1 MTSDSRVR
9 GRQLEMMDLI
19 YKKKKKKKKK
29 VFIAS
34 ELFMHFS
41 QTQVLPRGARNSRN
55 NLATR
60 KQLSP
65 AVVEGGPR

>member
-1 MTSDSRVR
+1 MR
-9 GRQLEMMDLI
+9 
-19 YKKKKKKKKK
+19 
-29 VFIAS
+29 
-34 ELFMHFS
+34 FS

-55 NLATR
+55 NSAAE